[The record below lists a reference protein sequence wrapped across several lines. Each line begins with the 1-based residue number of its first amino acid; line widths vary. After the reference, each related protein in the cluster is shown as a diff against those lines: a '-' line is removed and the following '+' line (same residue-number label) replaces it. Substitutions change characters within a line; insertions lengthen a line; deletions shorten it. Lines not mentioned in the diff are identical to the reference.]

1 MVSNENF
8 FLFTPLLH
16 EVALGSI
23 ETRHI
28 AYPIRRLHWRDR
40 FNFVQA
46 DVKKISFAERKVVT
60 TAGVFDFDYLVLALG
75 SVTDMSELNSAGGNV
90 YTLKTLLDAMLIRN
104 HVIGIFEQA
113 SLEKNP
119 ERQRQLLTF
128 VIAGGGYVSIQLITE
143 LRDFIFRDLT
153 RFYKTINPDNIRIIL
168 VEAERKIVAQLH
180 TKLGGY
186 VMKHLKNMGIDVRL
200 KSKVTRVWE
209 DRVEINEKEIVP
221 TRTVF
226 WVTGVVAHPRIAEVE
241 VEKDEIG
248 RVVVNEYLEVPRIPG
263 AYAVGD
269 CAHFKDPK
277 SGLPIPPRAHTT
289 VRQAKIAAH
298 NILAEIR
305 GGDKKP
311 YRYSQSGEIVSL
323 GPSKAVMRLH
333 GLRLYGFPARLI
345 WLVAY
350 SLLVAGAYNRIRIL
364 MDWLLSLMFGRDV
377 THLRL
382 KE

>member
-1 MVSNENF
+1 
-8 FLFTPLLH
+8 
-16 EVALGSI
+16 
-23 ETRHI
+23 
-28 AYPIRRLHWRDR
+28 
-40 FNFVQA
+40 
-46 DVKKISFAERKVVT
+46 
-60 TAGVFDFDYLVLALG
+60 
-75 SVTDMSELNSAGGNV
+75 
-90 YTLKTLLDAMLIRN
+90 
-104 HVIGIFEQA
+104 
-113 SLEKNP
+113 
-119 ERQRQLLTF
+119 
-128 VIAGGGYVSIQLITE
+128 
-143 LRDFIFRDLT
+143 
-153 RFYKTINPDNIRIIL
+153 

-226 WVTGVVAHPRIAEVE
+226 WVTGVVAHPRIVEVE

-248 RVVVNEYLEVPRIPG
+248 RVVVNEYLEVPGIPG

-269 CAHFKDPK
+269 CAHFRDP
-277 SGLPIPPRAHTT
+277 SLGSAIPPRAHTT

-305 GGDKKP
+305 GGDKKT

-382 KE
+382 KG